1 MVQHTWFK
9 VQYHVQCLAVV
20 GHLLV
25 QPSQVEFVLNVVLIH
40 LGKEEWKGEEL
51 GRRMGRSDC
60 VIGHTQF

>member
-40 LGKEEWKGEEL
+40 LGKS
-51 GRRMGRSDC
+51 GRGRSWDGGWGG
-60 VIGHTQF
+60 VSVS